1 MLTLDAYLYILIP
14 NVSCNLTLNAAWSSG
29 DMMNWIASRATWIS
43 RLLGCCTDGG
53 GDGDDSSSSSSRGMS
68 DCECEIAISDGS
80 DGDAGGDGV
89 WGMACFVLGVT
100 GFCLVLGVDAAGI

>member
-1 MLTLDAYLYILIP
+1 MLTP

-29 DMMNWIASRATWIS
+29 DMMNWIASRATWTS
-43 RLLGCCTDGG
+43 RLLGGLSRDDDD
-53 GDGDDSSSSSSRGMS
+53 DGDDSSSSRGMS

-100 GFCLVLGVDAAGI
+100 GFCLVLGAGAAAAGI